1 MKFRRIKFLL
11 LACFFL
17 FLVKIQAQQ
26 YLYEVGV
33 TGGAAFYSGDANNY
47 GFFQQPQ
54 PVLGVIVRR
63 NLNFRTALKLDLLQA
78 TVANGTQNSSNVLP
92 GFQTPAGLSFKSK
105 FYDVNAHLEYS
116 FFSYSD
122 SFEFKQTRRFTPY
135 LFAGVGYTMVTSPGS
150 MGRLNFPFGVGVK
163 LKIGKR
169 LNVGA
174 EYSVSL
180 LMSDRLE
187 GMPQLDSPYG
197 ISTGSGI
204 KNNDIY
210 SYLKIYL
217 SFDII
222 QRGCNCNKN

>member
-1 MKFRRIKFLL
+1 MRFKRIIFFLL
-11 LACFFL
+11 TCCFL
-17 FLVKIQAQQ
+17 FTGNIFAQQ

-47 GFFQQPQ
+47 SLFQQPKA
-54 PVLGVIVRR
+54 VMGVMIRR
-63 NLNFRTALKLDLLQA
+63 NLNFRTALKLDVLQA
-78 TVANGTQNSSNVLP
+78 TVGNSTLNSSNVLP
-92 GFQTPAGLSFKSK
+92 GNTTLDGLKFKSK

-135 LFAGVGYTMVTSPGS
+135 IFAGMGYTQVSSPQS

-163 LKIGKR
+163 LKIGRR

-187 GMPQLDSPYG
+187 GLSALDSPYG
-197 ISTGSGI
+197 ISTGSGF

-210 SYLKIYL
+210 SYLKVYL
-217 SFDII
+217 TFDII
-222 QRGCNCNKN
+222 QKGCNCNKN